1 MGMIILMTVSEDKED
16 GLGYSMQVEGPAMP
30 FD

>member
-1 MGMIILMTVSEDKED
+1 MGMIILMTVSEDKQG
-16 GLGYSMQVEGPAMP
+16 GLGYLMQVEGPAMP

>member
-1 MGMIILMTVSEDKED
+1 MGMIILTSIDEDKRSGRG
-16 GLGYSMQVEGPAMP
+16 GLMQVEDPAMP

>member
-1 MGMIILMTVSEDKED
+1 MGMIMLMTVSEDKRG
-16 GLGYSMQVEGPAMP
+16 GLGYSMQVEDPAMP